1 MTKDNIIKMC
11 GSVISVLPAG
21 MFKVKLEN
29 GHEIM
34 GHLSGR
40 MRKNHIKI
48 LVEDKVDLEISAYDV
63 TKGRIVYRYK

>member
-1 MTKDNIIKMC
+1 MTKDNIIKMS

>member
-1 MTKDNIIKMC
+1 MTKDNIIKMS

-63 TKGRIVYRYK
+63 SKGRIVYRYK

>member
-1 MTKDNIIKMC
+1 MTKDNIIKMS

-48 LVEDKVDLEISAYDV
+48 LVEDKVDLEISSYDV